1 MNSDIL
7 NTEVQDFISKFLDTD
22 ITKLILKGS
31 PFDRVNIQELVEQI
45 EAKRKCKTKLPTW
58 YNTTGIYYPNKLNIE
73 QTSSEITAAY
83 KSNLVSGK
91 SMIDLTG
98 GFGVDVFYFS
108 KRIDNVTHCEINVEL
123 SEIVTHNLNQ
133 LDVNNVNTI
142 AEDGVAFIQDCNL
155 QFDWIYIDP
164 SRRHD
169 VKGKVFMLKDC
180 VPNVPEHLYG
190 LFKHSDH
197 ILIKTSPLLD
207 ISLGLSE
214 LAYVK
219 EVHVVAAHNEVKE
232 LLWLLQK
239 GHSEDLKI
247 TTINIKKNASESFSF
262 FKSEESKGPI
272 DTSLPLNYLYE
283 PNAAIMKSGGFNS
296 IGAQLNIKK
305 LHKHSHLYTS
315 NEPIEFPGRT
325 FKIDAIYPYNKKV
338 IKSLG
343 IQQANITTRNFP
355 ESVSNLRKKYKIKDG
370 GSKYLFFTT
379 NHLEDRIVLSCSKL
393 N

>member
-7 NTEVQDFISKFLDTD
+7 NTEVQNFISKFLDID

-31 PFDRVNIQELVEQI
+31 PFEDISIQELVEQI
-45 EAKRKCKTKLPTW
+45 ESKRKCKTKLPTW
-58 YNTTGIYYPNKLNIE
+58 YNTPKIYYPNKLNIE

-83 KSNLVSGK
+83 KSNFISGK
-91 SMIDLTG
+91 SLIDLTG
-98 GFGVDVFYFS
+98 GYGVDTFYFS
-108 KRIDNVTHCEINVEL
+108 KRFDEVTHCEINAQL
-123 SEIVTHNLNQ
+123 SDIVSHNFKQLN
-133 LDVNNVNTI
+133 LYNVNTI
-142 AEDGVAFIQDCNL
+142 PKDGIAFIQDCNL

-164 SRRHD
+164 SRRHN

-180 VPNVPEHLYG
+180 LPNIPEHLDS
-190 LFKHSDH
+190 LFKHSDS

-207 ISLGLSE
+207 ITLGLSE
-214 LAYVK
+214 LAFVK
-219 EVHVVAAHNEVKE
+219 EVHVVAVNNDVKE
-232 LLWLLQK
+232 LLWLLQN
-239 GHSEDLKI
+239 GYSEDLKI
-247 TTINIKKNASESFSF
+247 TTINIKKDNSESFSF
-262 FKSEESKGPI
+262 FKNEESKIQI

-296 IGAQLNIKK
+296 IGAQLKIKK

-315 NEPIEFPGRT
+315 DRPIAFPGRQ
-325 FKIDAIYPYNKKV
+325 FKIDAIHPYSKKV
-338 IKSLG
+338 IKTLG

-355 ESVSNLRKKYKIKDG
+355 ESVQNLRKKYKIKDG